1 MRGNLDTLCNNLS
14 NTLNFLVKNFNYV
27 LVACYKALKIEIF

>member
-1 MRGNLDTLCNNLS
+1 MRVNLDTLS

-27 LVACYKALKIEIF
+27 LVDCYKALKIEIF